1 MKKILAILLAAVCL
15 AATADS
21 AQEKYVRRY
30 SEIAIAEMQR
40 TGVPAS
46 ITLAQGLI
54 ESGAGLSTLATKGN
68 NHFGIK
74 CHNDW
79 TGKRMYHDDDAKGEC
94 FRVYRSAEDS
104 FRDHSDFLRYY
115 DRYKGLFELD
125 PKDYRGW
132 AKGLKKAGY
141 ATDPSYASKL
151 IKTIEDYQLYLYDD
165 GVVISELPEAPL
177 EVEKASEVRKVKAVE
192 EYSFSTERPVYEKNG
207 VQFVYAEEGE
217 SYSSIAAEYHL
228 FLREILSFNDLKTE
242 ETLVPGTVVYL
253 KAKKRQ
259 AAKGLDKYIAGE
271 EQQTLRD
278 ICQRF
283 AVKLSSIK
291 KLNGLKDDYQ
301 PAEGDTILLRK
312 VKKSK

>member
-125 PKDYRGW
+125 PKDYRAW

-165 GVVISELPEAPL
+165 GVVISELPESPL

-192 EYSFSTERPVYEKNG
+192 EYSFSTERLVYEKNG

-217 SYSSIAAEYHL
+217 SYSSLAAEYHL
-228 FLREILSFNDLKTE
+228 FLREILSFNDLKSE
-242 ETLVPGTVVYL
+242 ETLASGTVVYL

-259 AAKGLDKYIAGE
+259 AAKGLDKYIVGE
-271 EQQTLRD
+271 EPQTLRD

-283 AVKLSSIK
+283 AVKLSSVK